1 MTAELKLKSNV
12 KFWYQHEPTKDNF
25 NESLLPVATVK
36 SVEQF
41 WAVYQHCKRP
51 SAFLD
56 NSYLYIFKE
65 SIKPVWEDPNNQK
78 GGAFVL
84 RFLKNK
90 SDAVW
95 ESIVLAFLTA
105 NINQT
110 LNINGVRSKV
120 KKDIQFI

>member
-1 MTAELKLKSNV
+1 M
-12 KFWYQHEPTKDNF
+12 
-25 NESLLPVATVK
+25 
-36 SVEQF
+36 
-41 WAVYQHCKRP
+41 
-51 SAFLD
+51 
-56 NSYLYIFKE
+56 
-65 SIKPVWEDPNNQK
+65 WEDPNNQK